1 MKQVVTL
8 KPNSKTVATLQKM
21 VSMKKEHREVVIAK
35 ISISEQKSS

>member
-1 MKQVVTL
+1 MKQVITL

-35 ISISEQKSS
+35 IINDES